1 MATQNNS
8 TPEWQAYAD
17 QVIARLRDATSAGRP
32 AGFGP
37 GIDADTA
44 NTAAQSFGDGGSDAE
59 TDTDADNADA
69 RATDAPAEDPA
80 DIHPDD
86 STDEGGPD
94 NEQASPVSQTGK
106 PVVAAQDSQTD
117 PQASTPQGALINR
130 DAQDAD
136 KGNPIAQTASPNSRA
151 TPSKTPAPLDTL
163 LTTPGY
169 PHLPQD
175 LAEEIGAGGGDPE
188 ATLISGETR
197 RKRQISTSKLVIAVR
212 LAATFGSEKGFH
224 AAFQPGAITVISGV
238 AASQVSAA
246 VQTLSGRRFS
256 QKREITTQLH
266 DSIPRDAL
274 LLVDCTV
281 EEDASSYDRQR
292 AQQRIDLAL
301 SRDAALL
308 ILVGERHDLPESLHD
323 IAVTHLSLA
332 PLSAELLIAL
342 LRHSHSATGRVDEA
356 AVRTALPDD
365 DRLAGIDERALQL
378 ALRAPTARE
387 VAHRLTRM
395 NTTTSTTSTG
405 PTLDQFTGD
414 SPALIAARR
423 LVADLQSWQRGEVTW
438 SELSRSMLL
447 YGPPGTG
454 KTYLARAMG
463 NSAGIGT
470 INASFAEWQSA
481 GHLGHMLRE
490 MRRSF
495 AAARRQAPAIL
506 IIDEIDA
513 VGSRVDA
520 DDHGRSYRTQVV
532 NAFLGEMDAIS
543 HQEGVFVVACCNHT
557 DLVDPAVL
565 RPGRFDLKVSMN
577 LPDAATIFGILNT
590 HLHSAFSE
598 DTLRTL
604 ARQAVGQSAAEID
617 AAIRAARADA
627 RHDGTALTP
636 AMLRRHLGVTDDG
649 HTQNIDRR
657 IAIHECGHAIVCAA
671 LGRGTVTRIL
681 VSATGGEIYRRGG
694 AHQGLRADHEAELA
708 HILAGRAAECLVLGQ
723 ASSGAGG
730 NAQSDLALATNLAIA
745 IDSSLGLGSEG
756 LVWSDTPATFLLRDP
771 TTRHR
776 IRQRLENAEKRAT
789 DILRLNE
796 QLLRE
801 MADELLTKREFNED
815 EIAVWLRQVGVDGPP
830 DDDAEDV
837 NESRASLRNQA
848 DHEVVKVSN
857 DSDVTPA

>member
-1 MATQNNS
+1 MPQDALIKKDA
-8 TPEWQAYAD
+8 PDAD
-17 QVIARLRDATSAGRP
+17 Q
-32 AGFGP
+32 
-37 GIDADTA
+37 
-44 NTAAQSFGDGGSDAE
+44 
-59 TDTDADNADA
+59 
-69 RATDAPAEDPA
+69 
-80 DIHPDD
+80 
-86 STDEGGPD
+86 
-94 NEQASPVSQTGK
+94 
-106 PVVAAQDSQTD
+106 
-117 PQASTPQGALINR
+117 
-130 DAQDAD
+130 
-136 KGNPIAQTASPNSRA
+136 GNPIAQMASPNRL
-151 TPSKTPAPLDTL
+151 TDPSKTPAPLDTL

-175 LAEEIGAGGGDPE
+175 LAEEIRAGGGDPE

-197 RKRQISTSKLVIAVR
+197 RKRLVSTSKLVIDVR

-256 QKREITTQLH
+256 QRREITTQLH
-266 DSIPRDAL
+266 DTVPRDAL

-323 IAVTHLSLA
+323 IALTHLPLA

-342 LRHSHSATGRVDEA
+342 LRHSHSATGRIDEA
-356 AVRTALPDD
+356 AVRAALPDD

-378 ALRAPTARE
+378 ALRAPTPRE

-395 NTTTSTTSTG
+395 NTATTRPSTG

-414 SPALIAARR
+414 SPGLIAARR
-423 LVADLQSWQRGEVTW
+423 LVADLQSWQRGDVTW

-463 NSAGIGT
+463 NSAGIAT
-470 INASFAEWQSA
+470 VTASFAEWQSA

-490 MRRSF
+490 MRQSF

-532 NAFLGEMDAIS
+532 NGFLGEMDAIARD
-543 HQEGVFVVACCNHT
+543 EGVLVVACCNHPE
-557 DLVDPAVL
+557 LVDPAVL
-565 RPGRFDLKVSMN
+565 RPGRFDLKISVS

-590 HLHSAFSE
+590 HLHTAFPE
-598 DTLRTL
+598 DTLRIL

-617 AAIRAARADA
+617 AAIRAARAEA

-671 LGRGTVTRIL
+671 LGRGTVTRVL

-694 AHQGLRADHEAELA
+694 AHQGLRADHEAELS
-708 HILAGRAAECLVLGQ
+708 HILAGRAAERLVLGQ

-730 NAQSDLALATNLAIA
+730 NAQSDLALATNLALA
-745 IDSSLGLGSEG
+745 IDTSLGLGSEG
-756 LVWSDTPATFLLRDP
+756 LIWSDTPPTFLLRDP
-771 TTRHR
+771 GTRNR
-776 IRQRLENAEKRAT
+776 IRLRLENAEKRAIG
-789 DILRLNE
+789 ILQRHE
-796 QLLRE
+796 QLLRA
-801 MADELLTKREFNED
+801 MADQLRERREFNED
-815 EIAVWLRQVGVDGPP
+815 EIGNWLRRVMVDGPP
-830 DDDAEDV
+830 DDDAEGL
-837 NESRASLRNQA
+837 NEIGATSRNQA
-848 DHEVVKVSN
+848 DHELMRASHEP
-857 DSDVTPA
+857 SEPPA